1 MYSPKPFPNRKTSTR
16 FTITVPGCVFEA
28 LVFRSNEE
36 GRSVSNLAAYLIEQG
51 LEPR

>member
-1 MYSPKPFPNRKTSTR
+1 MISIKTIPNRKTSTR
-16 FTITVPGCVFEA
+16 FTITVPGGVFDA

-51 LEPR
+51 LEAR